1 MEVVERVAERAE
13 AAKAEARVEAAKAG
27 ARVEAAKAG
36 ARVEARL
43 LRLRQVERVEGA
55 KAEAPGKVVR
65 VEAAKAEAPG
75 EVVRVEAA
83 KAEAPG
89 EARLLQRLRKHSNS
103 ANFGHHTLLYAPVA
117 RHWHQRSGSYRPA
130 WTSISC
136 QQGTTRLSFP
146 DYMMRALSSCS
157 IDWSNSGRYRHN
169 SI

>member
-13 AAKAEARVEAAKAG
+13 AAKAEARGGGGEGGGEGGGGEGG
-27 ARVEAAKAG
+27 ARVEEAASAAEG
-36 ARVEARL
+36 GEGG
-43 LRLRQVERVEGA
+43 GA

-136 QQGTTRLSFP
+136 QRGTHEAFFP
-146 DYMMRALSSCS
+146 
-157 IDWSNSGRYRHN
+157 
-169 SI
+169 